1 MLNGLEEFVIE
12 FELNRIQVGQDYT
25 LMTNS
30 NDVDDNNDD
39 DKCESRF

>member
-1 MLNGLEEFVIE
+1 MLNGLDEFVIE

-39 DKCESRF
+39 DKYESRF

>member
-39 DKCESRF
+39 DKYESRF